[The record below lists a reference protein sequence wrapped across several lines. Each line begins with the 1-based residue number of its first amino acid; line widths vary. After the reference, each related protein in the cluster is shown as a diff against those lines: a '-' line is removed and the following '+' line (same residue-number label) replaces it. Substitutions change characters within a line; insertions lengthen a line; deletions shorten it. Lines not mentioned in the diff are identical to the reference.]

1 MANPKCELDQTNSIK
16 MMLDKITTMS
26 KEFISA
32 AEQLSVEL
40 EQRQSLTPGVN
51 GVRPEDDPSSIGN
64 ILIQMGFINYNDLER
79 MVKEFKMSKG
89 EMLGEYLV
97 RHTQLTVEQLEM
109 ALIRQQN
116 MRRQAVIVNLSART
130 KKFGP

>member
-1 MANPKCELDQTNSIK
+1 MANPKYELDQTSSIK
-16 MMLDKITTMS
+16 MMLDNITTMS

-32 AEQLSVEL
+32 AEQLSAEL
-40 EQRQSLTPGVN
+40 EQRQSFTPGIS
-51 GVRPEDDPSSIGN
+51 GVRPEDDPTSIGN
-64 ILIQMGFINYNDLER
+64 ILIQMGFISHNDLSR
-79 MVKEFKMSKG
+79 MVKEFKISKE
-89 EMLGEYLV
+89 EMLGEYFV

-116 MRRQAVIVNLSART
+116 MRGQAVIVSLSART